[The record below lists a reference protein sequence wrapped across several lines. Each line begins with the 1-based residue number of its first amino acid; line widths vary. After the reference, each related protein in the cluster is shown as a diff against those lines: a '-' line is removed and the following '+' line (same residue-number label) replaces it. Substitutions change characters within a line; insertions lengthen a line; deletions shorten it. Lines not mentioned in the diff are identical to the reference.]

1 MFLRLHGEEQEL
13 EKRNPVT
20 YKRFIVLVGIFL
32 GSHAPA
38 AAQTHLP
45 QIVLAQKHVAP
56 IMTVFRMASAPLL
69 TTSYVLY
76 PDPGK
81 SPARFSQLFA
91 GANEH
96 ALSMDRLS
104 PVEEVKTLFSTQSSL
119 PLVQLWSGRL
129 QLDAFQN
136 SLHIQMLQLGPLGYG
151 GMLDFRHPR
160 LSYPGWPRS
169 VHFSG
174 LSLSF
179 HFGQGARTGDP
190 VQAWRRLPRIV
201 GTVLY

>member
-1 MFLRLHGEEQEL
+1 M
-13 EKRNPVT
+13 
-20 YKRFIVLVGIFL
+20 YKRFIALLGIFL
-32 GSHAPA
+32 GGHAPA

-56 IMTVFRMASAPLL
+56 IITVFRMASAPLL

-151 GMLDFRHPR
+151 GMLDFRRPR
-160 LSYPGWPRS
+160 LSYPGGPRS

-179 HFGQGARTGDP
+179 HFGQGARTGGP
-190 VQAWRRLPRIV
+190 AQAWRRLSRIV

>member
-1 MFLRLHGEEQEL
+1 MCKRLITLTGIALCTL
-13 EKRNPVT
+13 E
-20 YKRFIVLVGIFL
+20 
-32 GSHAPA
+32 PA
-38 AAQTHLP
+38 AGQTAAP
-45 QIVLAQKHVAP
+45 GIALAQEHVAP
-56 IMTVFRMASAPLL
+56 IITVFRTVSAPLL
-69 TTSYVLY
+69 TASFLLY
-76 PDPGK
+76 QDPGN
-81 SPARFSQLFA
+81 SPARFSHLFA

-96 ALSMDRLS
+96 ALSVDRLS
-104 PVEEVKTLFSTQSSL
+104 PVEDVKTLFSTQSSL

-179 HFGQGARTGDP
+179 HFGRDARTGHP
-190 VQAWRRLPRIV
+190 ARLWRRLTRTIDAA
-201 GTVLY
+201 LN

>member
-1 MFLRLHGEEQEL
+1 M
-13 EKRNPVT
+13 
-20 YKRFIVLVGIFL
+20 YKRFIVLLGIFL
-32 GSHAPA
+32 GSHAPT

-45 QIVLAQKHVAP
+45 QIILAQKHVAP
-56 IMTVFRMASAPLL
+56 IMTVFRMASAPLP

-91 GANEH
+91 GTNEH

-129 QLDAFQN
+129 RLDAFQN
-136 SLHIQMLQLGPLGYG
+136 SLHIQILQLGPLSHD
-151 GMLDFRHPR
+151 GMLDFRR
-160 LSYPGWPRS
+160 LGLSYPDGPRS

-179 HFGQGARTGDP
+179 HFGGGARTGGP
-190 VQAWRRLPRIV
+190 AQAWRRLPRIV